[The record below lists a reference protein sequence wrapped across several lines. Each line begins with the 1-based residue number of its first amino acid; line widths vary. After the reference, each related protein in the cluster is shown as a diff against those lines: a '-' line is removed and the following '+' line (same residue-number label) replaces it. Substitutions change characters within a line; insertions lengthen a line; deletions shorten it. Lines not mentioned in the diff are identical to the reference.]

1 MKIEINSPKKR
12 KIRYHNALFQPG
24 LKHQLEHQ
32 ILTIMDKETK
42 NFSGRRIGIVG
53 GGQLAKMTALSA
65 LEFGCDIHI
74 LERKPEGPAMNLAGK
89 IIIGDW
95 DNPEDLLKLAEH
107 ADVITLENEFVDA
120 NSLSELEKAGHTLF
134 PTAKSIGLVQD
145 KYIQK
150 QTLQE
155 AGLPLSPFK
164 AIESREDIIEVAKE
178 FNWPLV
184 IKARRNGYDGKG
196 NATVNNES
204 EIDAAWNKLN
214 GDKRTLYAEAFCPF
228 VSELAIIITT
238 SRNGEVVA
246 YPLVESVQR
255 NHICHIVRAPAPVS
269 SKITEKATD
278 ISRRAVTA
286 VGAIGSFG
294 VEMFL
299 TEDGQVIINELAPRV
314 HNSGHYT
321 IEACECS
328 QFENHVRA
336 VMGWPLGSTKMV
348 RPAAV
353 MVNLLGQDHGSDQ
366 PAGFNE
372 ALAKPGV
379 HVHIYGKKLSMP
391 GRKMGHVT
399 ALGETLAEAEQTA
412 QAAANI
418 LTFGASE

>member
-1 MKIEINSPKKR
+1 MN
-12 KIRYHNALFQPG
+12 
-24 LKHQLEHQ
+24 
-32 ILTIMDKETK
+32 KETENK
-42 NFSGRRIGIVG
+42 SGKRIGIVG

-89 IIIGDW
+89 TFIGDW
-95 DNPEDLLKLAEH
+95 DNPDDLLKLAEH

-134 PTAKSIGLVQD
+134 PTSKSIGLVQD

-155 AGLPLSPFK
+155 AGLPLIPFR
-164 AIESREDIIEVAKE
+164 AIESREEIIEVAKE
-178 FNWPLV
+178 LNWPLV

-196 NATVNNES
+196 NATINDEN
-204 EIDAAWNKLN
+204 EIDAAWDKLD
-214 GDKRTLYAEAFCPF
+214 GDNRTLYAEAFCPF

-238 SRNGEVVA
+238 SRNGEVA
-246 YPLVESVQR
+246 TYPLVESVQR
-255 NHICHIVRAPAPVS
+255 DHICHIVRAPAHVS
-269 SKITEKATD
+269 DSITENAID
-278 ISRRAVTA
+278 IAQRAVVA
-286 VGAIGSFG
+286 FGAIGSFG

-299 TEDGQVIINELAPRV
+299 TKDEEVIINELAPRV

-336 VMGWPLGSTKMV
+336 VLGWPLGSTKMV
-348 RPAAV
+348 KPAAV
-353 MVNLLGQDHGSDQ
+353 MVNLLGQDHGSGQ
-366 PAGFNE
+366 PAGFDE
-372 ALAKPGV
+372 ALTMPGV
-379 HVHIYGKKLSMP
+379 HIHIYGKELSMP

-399 ALGETLAEAEQTA
+399 ALGETIPEAEKAA
-412 QAAANI
+412 QAAADV
-418 LTFGASE
+418 LYFGVKK

>member
-1 MKIEINSPKKR
+1 MNKTTENK
-12 KIRYHNALFQPG
+12 
-24 LKHQLEHQ
+24 
-32 ILTIMDKETK
+32 
-42 NFSGRRIGIVG
+42 SGKRIGIVG

-89 IIIGDW
+89 TFIGDW
-95 DNPEDLLKLAEH
+95 DNPDDLLKLAEH

-134 PTAKSIGLVQD
+134 PTSKSIGLVQD

-150 QTLQE
+150 QTLQA
-155 AGLPLSPFK
+155 AGLPLAPFR
-164 AIESREDIIEVAKE
+164 AIESREEIIEVAQE

-196 NATVNNES
+196 NATVNNER
-204 EIDAAWNKLN
+204 EIDAAWDKLD
-214 GDKRTLYAEAFCPF
+214 GDNRTLYAEAFCPF

-238 SRNGEVVA
+238 SRNGEVA
-246 YPLVESVQR
+246 TYPLVESVQR
-255 NHICHIVRAPAPVS
+255 DHICHIVRAPAHVS
-269 SKITEKATD
+269 DSITENA
-278 ISRRAVTA
+278 INIAQRAVVA
-286 VGAIGSFG
+286 IGAIGSFG

-299 TEDGQVIINELAPRV
+299 TKDGEVIINELAPRV

-336 VMGWPLGSTKMV
+336 VLGWPLGSTKMV
-348 RPAAV
+348 VPAAV
-353 MVNLLGQDHGSDQ
+353 MVNLLGQDHGNGQ
-366 PAGFNE
+366 PAGFDE
-372 ALAKPGV
+372 ALAMPGV
-379 HVHIYGKKLSMP
+379 HIHIYGKELSMP

-399 ALGETLAEAEQTA
+399 ALGETIPEAEKAA
-412 QAAANI
+412 QAAADV
-418 LTFGASE
+418 LYFGDRE

>member
-1 MKIEINSPKKR
+1 MN
-12 KIRYHNALFQPG
+12 
-24 LKHQLEHQ
+24 
-32 ILTIMDKETK
+32 KEAENK
-42 NFSGRRIGIVG
+42 SGKRIGIVG

-89 IIIGDW
+89 TFIGDW
-95 DNPEDLLKLAEH
+95 DNPDDLLKLAEH

-134 PTAKSIGLVQD
+134 PTSKSIGLVQD

-155 AGLPLSPFK
+155 AGLPLSPFRS
-164 AIESREDIIEVAKE
+164 IESREEILEVAKE

-184 IKARRNGYDGKG
+184 IKTRRNGYDGKG
-196 NATVNNES
+196 NATINNEN
-204 EIDAAWNKLN
+204 ELDAAWDKLDGN
-214 GDKRTLYAEAFCPF
+214 NRTLYAEAFCPF

-238 SRNGEVVA
+238 SRNGEVA
-246 YPLVESVQR
+246 TYPLVESVQR
-255 NHICHIVRAPAPVS
+255 DHICHIVRAPALVS
-269 SKITEKATD
+269 DSITENA
-278 ISRRAVTA
+278 INIAQRAVVA
-286 VGAIGSFG
+286 IGAIGSFG

-299 TEDGQVIINELAPRV
+299 TKDGEVIINELAPRV

-336 VMGWPLGSTKMV
+336 VLGWPLGSTKMV
-348 RPAAV
+348 KPAAV
-353 MVNLLGQDHGSDQ
+353 MVNLLGQDRGSGQ
-366 PAGFNE
+366 PAGLDE
-372 ALAKPGV
+372 ALAMPGV
-379 HVHIYGKKLSMP
+379 HVHIYGKELSMP

-399 ALGETLAEAEQTA
+399 ALGETIAEAEKAA
-412 QAAANI
+412 QAAADI
-418 LTFGASE
+418 LYFGDGE

>member
-1 MKIEINSPKKR
+1 MN
-12 KIRYHNALFQPG
+12 
-24 LKHQLEHQ
+24 
-32 ILTIMDKETK
+32 KETENK
-42 NFSGRRIGIVG
+42 SGKRIGIVG

-89 IIIGDW
+89 TFIGDW
-95 DNPEDLLKLAEH
+95 DNPDDLLKLAEH

-134 PTAKSIGLVQD
+134 PTSKSIGLVQD

-155 AGLPLSPFK
+155 AGLPLIPFR
-164 AIESREDIIEVAKE
+164 AIESREEIIEVAKE
-178 FNWPLV
+178 LNWPLV

-196 NATVNNES
+196 NATINDEN
-204 EIDAAWNKLN
+204 EIDAAWDKLD
-214 GDKRTLYAEAFCPF
+214 GDNRTLYAEAFCPF

-238 SRNGEVVA
+238 SRNGEVA
-246 YPLVESVQR
+246 TYPLVESVQR
-255 NHICHIVRAPAPVS
+255 DHICHIVRAPAHVS
-269 SKITEKATD
+269 DSITENAID
-278 ISRRAVTA
+278 IAQRAVVA
-286 VGAIGSFG
+286 FGAIGSFG

-299 TEDGQVIINELAPRV
+299 TKDEEVIINELAPRV

-336 VMGWPLGSTKMV
+336 VLGWPLGSTKMV
-348 RPAAV
+348 KPAAV
-353 MVNLLGQDHGSDQ
+353 MVNLLAQDHGSGQ
-366 PAGFNE
+366 PAGLDE
-372 ALAKPGV
+372 ALAMPGI
-379 HVHIYGKKLSMP
+379 HVHIYGKELSMP

-399 ALGETLAEAEQTA
+399 ALGETIPEAEKAA
-412 QAAANI
+412 QAAADV
-418 LTFGASE
+418 LYFGVKK